1 MGSNRRPVGTRRLC
15 RVASARDVQ
24 WLTVCSRAASTV
36 VRETDDEQR
45 NGGHENDDREHDSDR
60 VVNRPVEI
68 LRVT

>member
-1 MGSNRRPVGTRRLC
+1 
-15 RVASARDVQ
+15 
-24 WLTVCSRAASTV
+24 VCSRASSTV
-36 VRETDDEQR
+36 VRGTDDEQR